1 LNASSSQRIA
11 LFYASNPAAFDKTPM
26 AYRDEVS
33 NSTATLQAAMQS
45 DTGFYKYVILSEN
58 LGYSARNTL
67 DSYLK
72 SNGYTVVT
80 RFGDAYIYRT
90 SSR

>member
-1 LNASSSQRIA
+1 
-11 LFYASNPAAFDKTPM
+11 M

-33 NSTATLQAAMQS
+33 NNTATLLAAIQS
-45 DTGFYKYVILSEN
+45 DKGFYNYVILSEN

-80 RFGDAYIYRT
+80 RFGDTYVYRT
-90 SSR
+90 ASG